1 MGRIENLSKA
11 LGLGIALLFILLP
24 NLPLAVQLLVFGL
37 ILVLVGIPHGGIDH
51 LIHNP
56 NIRPQGL
63 AHFIGGYLLL
73 MLVYGL
79 LWWLLPLAALL
90 AFLAMSAYH
99 FGQSHFLG
107 KGQIQTKKGL
117 LYLLKGAF
125 FLSVILF
132 GDWEMTQEILS
143 SILSLQLDEE
153 TRLAIMGGLMVSSL
167 VTQGF
172 NNKPFSSGDALD
184 YLILVPVL
192 YFSPLLIS
200 FSIYFGFWHSIPSML
215 AEYKYLS
222 QVPAF
227 DSPLKFGK
235 QLLPFS
241 GISLI
246 GIGFLLFLGLEF
258 LESNEL
264 YLLFF
269 VMISLISLPHI
280 LYMDTFLKEKFQN

>member
-1 MGRIENLSKA
+1 MDRIEKLSKV
-11 LGLGIALLFILLP
+11 LGLGIALLFILIP
-24 NLPLAVQLLVFGL
+24 NLSIAVQFGIFGV

-56 NIRPQGL
+56 EIQPKGL
-63 AHFIGGYLLL
+63 IHFIIRYLLL
-73 MLVYGL
+73 MSAYGL
-79 LWWLLPLAALL
+79 LWWLLPVAALI
-90 AFLAMSAYH
+90 AFLGMSAYH
-99 FGQSHFLG
+99 FGQSHFLEQ
-107 KGQIQTKKGL
+107 GQLQPKEGL
-117 LYLLKGAF
+117 LYLLKGSF

-143 SILSLQLDEE
+143 PILTVSIPETYRLLSMGLLMACSL
-153 TRLAIMGGLMVSSL
+153 LAHGWKNRSL
-167 VTQGF
+167 
-172 NNKPFSSGDALD
+172 NLGDALD
-184 YLILVPVL
+184 YLVLVPIL

-200 FSIYFGFWHSIPSML
+200 FAVYFGFWHSLPSML

-222 QVPAF
+222 QLPSF
-227 DSPLKFGK
+227 NSPLKFGK

-241 GISLI
+241 GISLV
-246 GIGFLLFLGLEF
+246 GITAILFVGLEF
-258 LESNEL
+258 LDSSQL

>member
-1 MGRIENLSKA
+1 MDRIEKFSKI
-11 LGLGIALLFILLP
+11 LGIGIALLFILIP
-24 NLPLAVQLLVFGL
+24 NLPIAVQFGVFGV

-56 NIRPQGL
+56 EIRPKGL
-63 AHFIGGYLLL
+63 VHFIIRYLLL
-73 MLVYGL
+73 MSAYGL
-79 LWWLLPLAALL
+79 LWWLLPVAALI

-99 FGQSHFLG
+99 FGQSHFLEQ
-107 KGQIQTKKGL
+107 GQLQPKEGM
-117 LYLLKGAF
+117 LYLLKGSF

-143 SILSLQLDEE
+143 PILSISLTENY
-153 TRLAIMGGLMVSSL
+153 RLLSMGLLMACSL
-167 VTQGF
+167 LGHGWK
-172 NNKPFSSGDALD
+172 NRSFSLGDALD
-184 YLILVPVL
+184 YLVLVPLL
-192 YFSPLLIS
+192 YLSPLLIS
-200 FSIYFGFWHSIPSML
+200 FAVYFGFWHSLPSML

-222 QVPAF
+222 QHPTF
-227 DSPLKFGK
+227 NSPLKFGK

-246 GIGFLLFLGLEF
+246 GITAILIIGMKFLD
-258 LESNEL
+258 SSQL

>member
-1 MGRIENLSKA
+1 MDRIEKFSKI
-11 LGLGIALLFILLP
+11 LGIGIALLFILIP
-24 NLPLAVQLLVFGL
+24 NLPIAVQFGVFSV

-56 NIRPQGL
+56 EIRPKGL
-63 AHFIGGYLLL
+63 LHFIIRYLLL
-73 MLVYGL
+73 MLAYGL
-79 LWWLLPLAALL
+79 LWWLLPVAALI
-90 AFLAMSAYH
+90 AFLGMSAYH
-99 FGQSHFLG
+99 FGQSHFLEQ
-107 KGQIQTKKGL
+107 GQLQPKEGL
-117 LYLLKGAF
+117 LYLFKGSF

-143 SILSLQLDEE
+143 PILTISIPETYRLLSMGLLMASSLLAHGWKNRSLSL
-153 TRLAIMGGLMVSSL
+153 
-167 VTQGF
+167 
-172 NNKPFSSGDALD
+172 GDALD
-184 YLILVPVL
+184 YLVLVPIL

-200 FSIYFGFWHSIPSML
+200 FAVYFGFWHSLPSML

-222 QVPAF
+222 QHPSF
-227 DSPLKFGK
+227 NSPLKFGR

-241 GISLI
+241 GISLVGITAILII
-246 GIGFLLFLGLEF
+246 GMKFLD
-258 LESNEL
+258 SSQL

>member
-1 MGRIENLSKA
+1 MDRIEKLSKV
-11 LGLGIALLFILLP
+11 LGLGIALLFILIP
-24 NLPLAVQLLVFGL
+24 NLPIAVQFGVFGV

-56 NIRPQGL
+56 EIRPKGL
-63 AHFIGGYLLL
+63 VHFIIRYLLL
-73 MLVYGL
+73 MSAYGL
-79 LWWLLPLAALL
+79 LWWLLPVAALI
-90 AFLAMSAYH
+90 AFLGMSAYH
-99 FGQSHFLG
+99 FGQSHFLEQ
-107 KGQIQTKKGL
+107 GQLQPKEGL
-117 LYLLKGAF
+117 LYLLKGSF

-143 SILSLQLDEE
+143 PILTVSIPETYRLLSMGLLMACSL
-153 TRLAIMGGLMVSSL
+153 LAHGWKNRSL
-167 VTQGF
+167 
-172 NNKPFSSGDALD
+172 NLGDALD
-184 YLILVPVL
+184 YLILVPIL

-200 FSIYFGFWHSIPSML
+200 FAVYFGFWHSLPSML

-222 QVPAF
+222 QLPSF
-227 DSPLKFGK
+227 NSPLKFGK

-241 GISLI
+241 GISLV
-246 GIGFLLFLGLEF
+246 GITAILFVGLEF
-258 LESNEL
+258 LESSQL

>member
-1 MGRIENLSKA
+1 MGRIEYFSKT
-11 LGLGIALLFILLP
+11 LGLGIALLFILFP
-24 NLPLAVQLLVFGL
+24 ALPLAVQILVFGVIL
-37 ILVLVGIPHGGIDH
+37 ILVGIPHGGIDH

-56 NIRPQGL
+56 EIRPRGL
-63 AHFIGGYLLL
+63 VQFIVRYLLL
-73 MLVYGL
+73 MLGYGL
-79 LWWLLPLAALL
+79 LWWLLPVAALI
-90 AFLAMSAYH
+90 AFLGMSSYH
-99 FGQSHFLG
+99 FGQSHFLEQ
-107 KGQIQTKKGL
+107 GQLQTKEGL

-143 SILSLQLDEE
+143 SILSLQLSEE
-153 TRLAIMGGLMVSSL
+153 TRLAIMGILMVSSL
-167 VTQGF
+167 ITQGL
-172 NNKPFSSGDALD
+172 NNKPFGLGDALD
-184 YLILVPVL
+184 YLVLVPFL

-200 FSIYFGFWHSIPSML
+200 FSVYFGFWHSIPSML

-227 DSPLKFGK
+227 NSPLKFGK
-235 QLLPFS
+235 ELLPFS

-246 GIGFLLFLGLEF
+246 GIGLVLFLGVEF

-269 VMISLISLPHI
+269 VLISLISLPHI

>member
-1 MGRIENLSKA
+1 MDRIEKLSKV
-11 LGLGIALLFILLP
+11 LGLGIALLFILIP
-24 NLPLAVQLLVFGL
+24 NLPIAVQFGVFGV

-56 NIRPQGL
+56 EIQPKGL
-63 AHFIGGYLLL
+63 IHFIIRYLLL
-73 MLVYGL
+73 MSAYGL
-79 LWWLLPLAALL
+79 LWWLLPVAALI
-90 AFLAMSAYH
+90 AFLGMSAYH
-99 FGQSHFLG
+99 FGQSHFLEQ
-107 KGQIQTKKGL
+107 GQLQPKEGL
-117 LYLLKGAF
+117 LYLLKGSF

-143 SILSLQLDEE
+143 PILTVSIPETYRLLSMGLLMACSL
-153 TRLAIMGGLMVSSL
+153 LAHGWKNRSL
-167 VTQGF
+167 
-172 NNKPFSSGDALD
+172 NLGDALD
-184 YLILVPVL
+184 YLILAPIL

-200 FSIYFGFWHSIPSML
+200 FAVYFGFWHSLPSML

-222 QVPAF
+222 QLPSF
-227 DSPLKFGK
+227 NSPLKFGK

-246 GIGFLLFLGLEF
+246 GITAILFVGLEF
-258 LESNEL
+258 LDSSQL

>member
-1 MGRIENLSKA
+1 MDRIEKLSKV
-11 LGLGIALLFILLP
+11 LGLGIALLFILIP
-24 NLPLAVQLLVFGL
+24 NLPIAVQFSVFGV

-56 NIRPQGL
+56 EIRPKGL
-63 AHFIGGYLLL
+63 IHFIIRYLLL
-73 MLVYGL
+73 MSAYGL
-79 LWWLLPLAALL
+79 LWWLLPVAALI
-90 AFLAMSAYH
+90 AFLGMSAYH
-99 FGQSHFLG
+99 FGQSHFLEQ
-107 KGQIQTKKGL
+107 GQLQPKEGL
-117 LYLLKGAF
+117 LYLLKGSF

-143 SILSLQLDEE
+143 PILTVSIPETYRMLSMGLLMACSL
-153 TRLAIMGGLMVSSL
+153 LAHGWKNRSL
-167 VTQGF
+167 
-172 NNKPFSSGDALD
+172 NLGDALD
-184 YLILVPVL
+184 YLILVPIL

-200 FSIYFGFWHSIPSML
+200 FAVYFGFWHSLPSML

-222 QVPAF
+222 QLPSF
-227 DSPLKFGK
+227 NSPLKFGK

-241 GISLI
+241 GISLV
-246 GIGFLLFLGLEF
+246 GITAILFVGLEF
-258 LESNEL
+258 LESSQL

>member
-1 MGRIENLSKA
+1 MDRIEKLSKV
-11 LGLGIALLFILLP
+11 LGLGIALLFILIP
-24 NLPLAVQLLVFGL
+24 NLPIAVQFSVFGV

-56 NIRPQGL
+56 EIRPKGL
-63 AHFIGGYLLL
+63 IHFIIRYLLL
-73 MLVYGL
+73 MSAYGL
-79 LWWLLPLAALL
+79 LWWLLPVAALI
-90 AFLAMSAYH
+90 AFLGMSAYH
-99 FGQSHFLG
+99 FGQSHFLEQ
-107 KGQIQTKKGL
+107 GQLQPKEGL
-117 LYLLKGAF
+117 LYLLKGSF

-143 SILSLQLDEE
+143 PILTISIPETYRLLSMGLLMACSL
-153 TRLAIMGGLMVSSL
+153 LAHGWKNRSL
-167 VTQGF
+167 
-172 NNKPFSSGDALD
+172 NLGDALD
-184 YLILVPVL
+184 YLILVPIL

-200 FSIYFGFWHSIPSML
+200 FAVYFGFWHSLPSML

-222 QVPAF
+222 QLPSF
-227 DSPLKFGK
+227 NSPLKFGK

-241 GISLI
+241 GISLV
-246 GIGFLLFLGLEF
+246 GITAILFVGLEF
-258 LESNEL
+258 LESSQL

>member
-1 MGRIENLSKA
+1 MDRIEKFSKI
-11 LGLGIALLFILLP
+11 LGIGIALLFILIP
-24 NLPLAVQLLVFGL
+24 NLPIAVQFGVFSV

-56 NIRPQGL
+56 EIRPKGL
-63 AHFIGGYLLL
+63 VHFIIRYLLL
-73 MLVYGL
+73 MSAYGL
-79 LWWLLPLAALL
+79 LWWLLPVAALI
-90 AFLAMSAYH
+90 AFLGMSAYH
-99 FGQSHFLG
+99 FGQSHFLEQ
-107 KGQIQTKKGL
+107 GQLQPKEGL
-117 LYLLKGAF
+117 LYLLKGSF

-143 SILSLQLDEE
+143 PILTVSIPETYRLLS
-153 TRLAIMGGLMVSSL
+153 MGLLMACSL
-167 VTQGF
+167 LGHGRK
-172 NNKPFSSGDALD
+172 NRSFSLGDALD
-184 YLILVPVL
+184 YLILVPIL

-200 FSIYFGFWHSIPSML
+200 FAVYFGFWHSLPSML

-222 QVPAF
+222 QHPSF
-227 DSPLKFGK
+227 NSPLKFGK

-246 GIGFLLFLGLEF
+246 GITAILFVGLEF
-258 LESNEL
+258 LESSQL

>member
-1 MGRIENLSKA
+1 MDRIEKLSKV
-11 LGLGIALLFILLP
+11 LGLGIALLFILIP
-24 NLPLAVQLLVFGL
+24 NLPIAVQFGVFGV

-56 NIRPQGL
+56 EIRPKGL
-63 AHFIGGYLLL
+63 IHFIIRYLLL
-73 MLVYGL
+73 MSAYGL
-79 LWWLLPLAALL
+79 LWWLLPVAALI
-90 AFLAMSAYH
+90 AFLGMSAYH
-99 FGQSHFLG
+99 FGQSHFLEQ
-107 KGQIQTKKGL
+107 GQLQPKEGL
-117 LYLLKGAF
+117 LYLLKGSF

-143 SILSLQLDEE
+143 PILTVSIPETYRLLTMGLLMACSL
-153 TRLAIMGGLMVSSL
+153 LAHGWKNRSL
-167 VTQGF
+167 
-172 NNKPFSSGDALD
+172 NLGDALD
-184 YLILVPVL
+184 YLILVPIL

-200 FSIYFGFWHSIPSML
+200 FAVYFGFWHSLPSML

-222 QVPAF
+222 QHPSF
-227 DSPLKFGK
+227 NSPLKFGK

-246 GIGFLLFLGLEF
+246 GITAILFVGLEF
-258 LESNEL
+258 LDSSQL

>member
-1 MGRIENLSKA
+1 MARIEYLFKA
-11 LGLGIALLFILLP
+11 LGLGIAVLFILLP
-24 NLPLAVQLLVFGL
+24 NLPQELQFGL
-37 ILVLVGIPHGGIDH
+37 FALILLLVGIPHGGIDH

-56 NIRPQGL
+56 EIRPKGL
-63 AHFIGGYLLL
+63 VHFIIRYLLL
-73 MLVYGL
+73 MAGYGL
-79 LWWLLPLAALL
+79 LWWLLPIAALI

-99 FGQSHFLG
+99 FGQSHFLEQG
-107 KGQIQTKKGL
+107 QLQPKEGVLHLPKGS
-117 LYLLKGAF
+117 F

-132 GDWEMTQEILS
+132 GDWKMTQEILS

-153 TRLAIMGGLMVSSL
+153 TRLAIMGVLMVSSL
-167 VTQGF
+167 VTQGL
-172 NNKPFSSGDALD
+172 NNKPFGLGDALD
-184 YLILVPVL
+184 FFVLVPIL

-200 FSIYFGFWHSIPSML
+200 FSVYFGFWHSIPSML

-227 DSPLKFGK
+227 NSPLKFGK

-246 GIGFLLFLGLEF
+246 GIGLLLVLGFEF
-258 LESNEL
+258 LDSNEL